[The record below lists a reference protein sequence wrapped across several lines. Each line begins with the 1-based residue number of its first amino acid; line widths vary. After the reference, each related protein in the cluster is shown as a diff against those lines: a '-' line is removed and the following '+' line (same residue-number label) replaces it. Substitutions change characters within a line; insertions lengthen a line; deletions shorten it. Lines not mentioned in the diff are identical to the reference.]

1 MTCENYLELLSSY
14 LDNALSLEE
23 QSVLE
28 AHLKA
33 CSKCQE
39 ELDNLKWITSCLDT
53 VEDRPLPKDF
63 HEKLMR
69 KVNEEKKPKGNRNKF
84 FAVASSIAAVMIL
97 AVAFID
103 QDPQTIV
110 PQQMSMGEPEIASY
124 SMERSMENASTEAV
138 VEQSKQGRNVAS
150 DTPVV
155 GNKMDRAIAP
165 MAVLEDTWHITCEDT
180 KELSRAIEKISEAND
195 YKVQTIIQ
203 DTTIQMT
210 FTESVDREILKSS
223 IEETEG
229 IEEFLIEEFQN
240 NQLTLIIME
249 FTP

>member
-1 MTCENYLELLSSY
+1 MTCENYLELLSPY

-23 QSVLE
+23 KATLE
-28 AHLKA
+28 AHLKV

-53 VEDRPLPKDF
+53 FEDRPLPTNF
-63 HEKLMR
+63 HEKLMK

-84 FAVASSIAAVMIL
+84 FAVASSIVAVMIL
-97 AVAFID
+97 AVAFIG
-103 QDPQTIV
+103 QDSQTIV

-124 SMERSMENASTEAV
+124 AMERSMEPSAEAV
-138 VEQSKQGRNVAS
+138 VEQGKQGRSLTSDDKVAQ
-150 DTPVV
+150 
-155 GNKMDRAIAP
+155 NNIDRAIAP
-165 MAVLEDTWHITCEDT
+165 TAVLEDTWHITCADT
-180 KELSRAIEKISEAND
+180 KELSGAIEKISEVND
-195 YKVQTIIQ
+195 YKVQMIMQ
-203 DTTIQMT
+203 GTTIQMT
-210 FTESVDREILKSS
+210 FIEPVDREILKRT

-249 FTP
+249 SMP